1 MELERDAIKTAIRN
15 KVILLAKELGE
26 DASDIEDDD
35 IIPATGLLD
44 SAAILALVVWFEE
57 TYDFPLEQDEINIDN
72 LGSINA
78 MADFLLLKK
87 GGLCLRKR
95 DCLIR
100 NKRYR
105 KKLKVI
111 LLATGMVVVTGL
123 QPHNA
128 RYFHTPV
135 DWGVRLFPGTCP
147 VTSCNLPSMKYIR
160 SPVLR

>member
-87 GGLCLRKR
+87 GGLCL
-95 DCLIR
+95 
-100 NKRYR
+100 
-105 KKLKVI
+105 
-111 LLATGMVVVTGL
+111 
-123 QPHNA
+123 
-128 RYFHTPV
+128 
-135 DWGVRLFPGTCP
+135 
-147 VTSCNLPSMKYIR
+147 
-160 SPVLR
+160 

>member
-15 KVILLAKELGE
+15 QVILLASELGE

-78 MADFLLLKK
+78 MADFLISRK
-87 GGLCLRKR
+87 G
-95 DCLIR
+95 
-100 NKRYR
+100 
-105 KKLKVI
+105 
-111 LLATGMVVVTGL
+111 
-123 QPHNA
+123 
-128 RYFHTPV
+128 
-135 DWGVRLFPGTCP
+135 
-147 VTSCNLPSMKYIR
+147 
-160 SPVLR
+160 